1 MYKREQRTMEDIQ
14 NLLLFAGLS
23 WILIITPGPDLIY
36 VLTKGISGG
45 RKAGLISAAGVT
57 LGIFVHT
64 VFAAL
69 GLSVILK
76 TSALAFTIVKVI
88 GAGYLIYLGIKM
100 LISKSELKMQNEE
113 VVSIRKVFTQGL
125 ISNTLNP
132 KVALFFMAF
141 LPQFIK
147 SGTTGVS
154 PIPFLIL
161 GTIFALFTLAFLAV
175 LGYFSGAVGH
185 YLKSKNSISKWIK
198 NISGSVMIL
207 LGIRLAFMNQ
217 K

>member
-1 MYKREQRTMEDIQ
+1 MADIQ
-14 NLLLFAGLS
+14 NLLLFIGLS
-23 WILIITPGPDLIY
+23 WVLIITPGPDLIY
-36 VLTKGISGG
+36 VLTKGISIGK
-45 RKAGLISAAGVT
+45 KAGLISATGVT

-64 VFAAL
+64 IFAAL

-76 TSALAFTIVKVI
+76 TSALAFMIVKLI
-88 GAGYLIYLGIKM
+88 GAGYLIYLGIKT
-100 LISKSELKMQNEE
+100 LVSKEKLNLRNNEQQTPN
-113 VVSIRKVFTQGL
+113 RKIFTQGL
-125 ISNTLNP
+125 LSNTLNP

-147 SGTTGVS
+147 TNGTEIT

-161 GTIFALFTLAFLAV
+161 GTLFALFTWIFLAI

-185 YLKSKNSISKWIK
+185 YIKTKDSVSKWIK
-198 NISGSVMIL
+198 NLSGSVMIL
-207 LGIRLAFMNQ
+207 LGIRLAFINQ

>member
-1 MYKREQRTMEDIQ
+1 MADIQ
-14 NLLLFAGLS
+14 NLLLFIGLS
-23 WILIITPGPDLIY
+23 WVLIITPGPDLID
-36 VLTKGISGG
+36 VLTKGISIGK
-45 RKAGLISAAGVT
+45 KAGLISATGVT

-64 VFAAL
+64 IFAAL

-76 TSALAFTIVKVI
+76 TSALAFMIVKLI
-88 GAGYLIYLGIKM
+88 GAGYLIYLGIKT
-100 LISKSELKMQNEE
+100 LVSKEKLNLRNNEQQTPN
-113 VVSIRKVFTQGL
+113 RKIFTQGL
-125 ISNTLNP
+125 LSNTLNP

-147 SGTTGVS
+147 TNGTEIT

-161 GTIFALFTLAFLAV
+161 GTLFALFTWIFLAI

-185 YLKSKNSISKWIK
+185 YIKTKDSVSKWIK
-198 NISGSVMIL
+198 NLSGSVMIL
-207 LGIRLAFMNQ
+207 LGIRLAFINQ

>member
-1 MYKREQRTMEDIQ
+1 MADIQ
-14 NLLLFAGLS
+14 NLLLFIGLS
-23 WILIITPGPDLIY
+23 WILVITPGPDLIY
-36 VLTKGISGG
+36 VLTKGISTGK
-45 RKAGLISAAGVT
+45 KAGLISAIGVT

-64 VFAAL
+64 IFAAL

-76 TSALAFTIVKVI
+76 TSALAFMIVKII
-88 GAGYLIYLGIKM
+88 GAGYLIYLGIKTLVSKDKLN
-100 LISKSELKMQNEE
+100 LIKEKQIST
-113 VVSIRKVFTQGL
+113 RKIFIQGL
-125 ISNTLNP
+125 LSNTLNP

-147 SGTTGVS
+147 TNGTEIS

-161 GTIFALFTLAFLAV
+161 GTIFALFTMIFLAT

-185 YLKSKNSISKWIK
+185 YLKTKDSISKWIK

-207 LGIRLAFMNQ
+207 LGIKLAFINQ

>member
-1 MYKREQRTMEDIQ
+1 MEYIQ
-14 NLLLFAGLS
+14 NFAIFLGLS

-45 RKAGLISAAGVT
+45 RKVGIISAAGVT

-64 VFAAL
+64 IFAAI

-76 TSALAFTIVKVI
+76 TSALAFSIVKIV
-88 GAGYLIYLGIKM
+88 GGGYLIYLGLKSI
-100 LISKSELKMQNEE
+100 LSKSEFKLGKTEL
-113 VVSIRKVFTQGL
+113 VSNKKIFTQGL

-147 SGTTGVS
+147 TSGNHETAV
-154 PIPFLIL
+154 PFIL
-161 GTIFALFTLAFLAV
+161 LGMVFAFCTFLFLAI
-175 LGYFSGAVGH
+175 LGYFSGTLGQ
-185 YLKSKNSISKWIK
+185 YLMKNNKITNRIQKF
-198 NISGSVMIL
+198 SGAILVL
-207 LGIRLAFMNQ
+207 LGIKVALMKQ

>member
-1 MYKREQRTMEDIQ
+1 MTDIQ
-14 NLLLFAGLS
+14 NFALFLGLS

-36 VLTKGISGG
+36 VLTKGISTG
-45 RKAGLISAAGVT
+45 RKAGLISAVGVT
-57 LGIFVHT
+57 LGILVHT
-64 VFAAL
+64 IFAAL
-69 GLSVILK
+69 GLSIILK
-76 TSALAFTIVKVI
+76 TSAIAFTIVKIV
-88 GAGYLIYLGIKM
+88 GAAYLIYLGLKS
-100 LISKSELKMQNEE
+100 LLSKSEFKMKKDERI
-113 VVSIRKVFTQGL
+113 SSKKIFTQGL

-147 SGTTGVS
+147 TSVTENIS

-161 GTIFALFTLAFLAV
+161 GLVFALCTLIFLAT
-175 LGYFSGAVGH
+175 LGYFSGAVGQ
-185 YLKSKNSISKWIK
+185 YLMSRDSISKWIK
-198 NISGSVMIL
+198 NVSGSIMIL

>member
-1 MYKREQRTMEDIQ
+1 MEEIQ
-14 NLLLFAGLS
+14 NILLFMGLS
-23 WILIITPGPDLIY
+23 WVLVITPGPDLMY
-36 VLTKGISGG
+36 VLTQGVSGG
-45 RKAGLISAAGVT
+45 KKAGLVSAVGVT

-64 VFAAL
+64 AFAAL

-76 TSALAFTIVKVI
+76 TSATAFTIVKLI
-88 GAGYLIYLGIKM
+88 GAAYLIYLGVKM
-100 LISKSELKMQNEE
+100 LLSKHNTLYINKEQQTSLK
-113 VVSIRKVFTQGL
+113 KVFTQGV

-147 SGTTGVS
+147 TNGTEIS

-161 GTIFALFTLAFLAV
+161 GTIFAFFVLIFLGV
-175 LGYFSGAVGH
+175 LGYFSGIVGE
-185 YLKSKNSISKWIK
+185 YLKTKVSIYNWIHK
-198 NISGSVMIL
+198 VSGSIMIL
-207 LGIRLAFMNQ
+207 LGAKLAFTNQ

>member
-1 MYKREQRTMEDIQ
+1 MADIQ
-14 NLLLFAGLS
+14 NLFIFIGLS
-23 WILIITPGPDLIY
+23 WVLIITPGPDLIY
-36 VLTKGISGG
+36 VLTRGISIGK
-45 RKAGLISAAGVT
+45 KAGLISAVGVT

-64 VFAAL
+64 IFAAL

-76 TSALAFTIVKVI
+76 TSALAFTIVKIV
-88 GAGYLIYLGIKM
+88 GAAYLIYIGVKM
-100 LISKSELKMQNEE
+100 LINKSELNLENDNQI
-113 VVSIRKVFTQGL
+113 STRKVFMQGL
-125 ISNTLNP
+125 LSNTLNP

-147 SGTTGVS
+147 TNGTEIS

-161 GTIFALFTLAFLAV
+161 GTIFALCTLIFLSI

-185 YLKSKNSISKWIK
+185 YLKTKDTISKWIK
-198 NISGSVMIL
+198 NVSGSVMVL
-207 LGIRLAFMNQ
+207 LGIRLAFINQ